1 MKLLILLL
9 FVGIAMA
16 APEAKPEAEADAD
29 ALFYGY
35 YGYARPY
42 AHYGYYGYPGYSRY
56 YGYGGY
62 YGYPYTYGHGYYW
75 GKREAAQEEA
85 RVAPTEVEA
94 IVAAKRSERDAPEA
108 LAKRDAEAE
117 PEADPYYLY
126 SSYYGHHPYTYGYYG
141 GLSHYYAPYT
151 YTTPYAYYAN
161 SGGAIH
167 AVGKRSAE
175 PEPEA
180 NPDAHYP
187 YYGWGGWG
195 RYYGYRRPYW
205 GRYYG
210 YW

>member
-1 MKLLILLL
+1 MGILLL

-75 GKREAAQEEA
+75 GKR
-85 RVAPTEVEA
+85 
-94 IVAAKRSERDAPEA
+94 DAPEPRQDMQ
-108 LAKRDAEAE
+108 KRDAEAE
-117 PEADPYYLY
+117 PEADPYYLF
-126 SSYYGHHPYTYGYYG
+126 SSYYAPSTYSAVG
-141 GLSHYYAPYT
+141 T
-151 YTTPYAYYAN
+151 YPYAYYAN

-167 AVGKRSAE
+167 A
-175 PEPEA
+175 
-180 NPDAHYP
+180 
-187 YYGWGGWG
+187 
-195 RYYGYRRPYW
+195 
-205 GRYYG
+205 
-210 YW
+210 

>member
-75 GKREAAQEEA
+75 GKREAPQDEPT
-85 RVAPTEVEA
+85 VA
-94 IVAAKRSERDAPEA
+94 IK
-108 LAKRDAEAE
+108 KRDAEAE

-151 YTTPYAYYAN
+151 YAAVGSYPYAYYAN

-180 NPDAHYP
+180 KADPHYGYYGYGGWRGYYGGWRGYYGRP
-187 YYGWGGWG
+187 YYGRYHGW
-195 RYYGYRRPYW
+195 W
-205 GRYYG
+205 
-210 YW
+210 

>member
-1 MKLLILLL
+1 M
-9 FVGIAMA
+9 GA

-35 YGYARPY
+35 
-42 AHYGYYGYPGYSRY
+42 YGYYGYPGYSRY

-75 GKREAAQEEA
+75 GKREA
-85 RVAPTEVEA
+85 
-94 IVAAKRSERDAPEA
+94 PEA
-108 LAKRDAEAE
+108 LAKRDAEAD

-126 SSYYGHHPYTYGYYG
+126 SSYYGHNLHPYTYGYFG
-141 GLSHYYAPYT
+141 GLSHYYAPYYTHAAVGT
-151 YTTPYAYYAN
+151 YPYAYYAN

-175 PEPEA
+175 PNAEA

>member
-1 MKLLILLL
+1 MGRLHHQTYNMKLLILLL

-16 APEAKPEAEADAD
+16 VPEAKPEAEADAD

-75 GKREAAQEEA
+75 GKR
-85 RVAPTEVEA
+85 
-94 IVAAKRSERDAPEA
+94 DAPEKNPQ
-108 LAKRDAEAE
+108 KRDAEVE

-161 SGGAIH
+161 SGGAVH

-175 PEPEA
+175 PKAEA
-180 NPDAHYP
+180 EADPHYP
-187 YYGWGGWG
+187 YY
-195 RYYGYRRPYW
+195 
-205 GRYYG
+205 
-210 YW
+210 

>member
-1 MKLLILLL
+1 MG

-42 AHYGYYGYPGYSRY
+42 AHYGYYGYPTYSRY

-75 GKREAAQEEA
+75 GKREAPQDEPT
-85 RVAPTEVEA
+85 VA
-94 IVAAKRSERDAPEA
+94 IK
-108 LAKRDAEAE
+108 KRDAEAE

-126 SSYYGHHPYTYGYYG
+126 SSYYGHNLHPYTYGYYG

-151 YTTPYAYYAN
+151 Y
-161 SGGAIH
+161 
-167 AVGKRSAE
+167 
-175 PEPEA
+175 
-180 NPDAHYP
+180 
-187 YYGWGGWG
+187 
-195 RYYGYRRPYW
+195 
-205 GRYYG
+205 
-210 YW
+210 

>member
-42 AHYGYYGYPGYSRY
+42 AHYGYYGYPTYSRY

-62 YGYPYTYGHGYYW
+62 YGYPYAYGHGYYW
-75 GKREAAQEEA
+75 GKREAEEEHGDA
-85 RVAPTEVEA
+85 RVAA
-94 IVAAKRSERDAPEA
+94 QYQAQDRVAPIQKRF
-108 LAKRDAEAE
+108 AEAE

-175 PEPEA
+175 PKAEA
-180 NPDAHYP
+180 EADPHYP
-187 YYGWGGWG
+187 YYGYGGWRGYYGRPYYG
-195 RYYGYRRPYW
+195 RYYGW
-205 GRYYG
+205 
-210 YW
+210 W

>member
-1 MKLLILLL
+1 MG

-35 YGYARPY
+35 YGYARPD
-42 AHYGYYGYPGYSRY
+42 AHYGYYGYPAYSRY

-75 GKREAAQEEA
+75 GKR
-85 RVAPTEVEA
+85 
-94 IVAAKRSERDAPEA
+94 DAPDVKMQ
-108 LAKRDAEAE
+108 KRDAEAE

-126 SSYYGHHPYTYGYYG
+126 SSYYGYHPYT
-141 GLSHYYAPYT
+141 
-151 YTTPYAYYAN
+151 YAYYAN

-175 PEPEA
+175 PGPEA
-180 NPDAHYP
+180 KADPHS
-187 YYGWGGWG
+187 YYGYGGWG

-210 YW
+210 WW